1 MTVSVDAKVQLS
13 ELLKRVEAGEEVV
26 LTHGGVPVARL
37 LPVKEKRKLGFVEGR
52 VPDEFFDPL
61 PEEELKAWEGS

>member
-26 LTHGGVPVARL
+26 LTRGGVPVARL
-37 LPVKEKRKLGFVEGR
+37 LPVKEKRKLSFVEGR
-52 VPDEFFDPL
+52 VLDEFFDPL